1 MSDALMEMR
10 GITKRFPGVLALDNE
25 SSQLQSQA
33 GVADGKLPHAGLFA
47 FGTPQLLTL
56 ASR

>member
-1 MSDALMEMR
+1 MRALSLSLIL
-10 GITKRFPGVLALDNE
+10 GFSLLLGGV
-25 SSQLQSQA
+25 SQA